1 MRKIYQKMYLK
12 NKNRSESILGGFID
26 NVILKSC
33 NSESRPLSFKRAG
46 FTLIELLV
54 VVLILGILAAV
65 AMPSYRRAVATARV
79 GTLLPLMRSISDAE
93 NRFYMANNRY
103 SQSFSALDISMPSGG
118 ELKKNSVGTEVMSY
132 VDFHCYFHMSAD
144 AAAQGSSSSLYCAS
158 KKVSGLSIEKYFGSR
173 YFICWAGQNEAEEAN
188 VLCQNI
194 SGRDTHNAIT
204 STGYGYTF

>member
-1 MRKIYQKMYLK
+1 MSKIYQKMYLK
-12 NKNRSESILGGFID
+12 NKNRSEGVLGGFIY
-26 NVILKSC
+26 NVILGSC

-65 AMPSYRRAVATARV
+65 ALPSYRRAVATARV

-118 ELKKNSVGTEVMSY
+118 ELKKNSSGNEEMSY
-132 VDFHCYFHMSAD
+132 ADFSCYFFTSEEASAR
-144 AAAQGSSSSLYCAS
+144 GSSSSLYCYS
-158 KKVSGLSIEKYFGSR
+158 EKVSGLSIEKYFDR
-173 YFICWAGQNEAEEAN
+173 KYFICWAKQDNEEVN
-188 VLCQNI
+188 VICQNI
-194 SGRDTHNAIT
+194 SGRDTHNLTPT
-204 STGYGYTF
+204 SAGYGYTF

>member
-1 MRKIYQKMYLK
+1 MRKIYQKMYLT
-12 NKNRSESILGGFID
+12 NKNRSEGVLGGFIY
-26 NVILKSC
+26 NVILGSC
-33 NSESRPLSFKRAG
+33 NSESRPLSCKRAG

-65 AMPSYRRAVATARV
+65 ALPSYRRAVVTARV

-118 ELKKNSVGTEVMSY
+118 ELKKNSSGNEEMSY
-132 VDFHCYFHMSAD
+132 ADFSCYFHMSAEV
-144 AAAQGSSSSLYCAS
+144 AAKGRLYSLYCYN
-158 KKVSGLSIEKYFGSR
+158 KKVSGLSIEKYFSLG
-173 YFICWAGQNEAEEAN
+173 YFICWAVQSKEEAN

-194 SGRDTHNAIT
+194 SGRDTHNTT
-204 STGYGYTF
+204 SANGYGYTF

>member
-1 MRKIYQKMYLK
+1 MRKIYQKMYLT
-12 NKNRSESILGGFID
+12 NKNRSEGILGGFID
-26 NVILKSC
+26 NVILHSC

-93 NRFYMANNRY
+93 SRFYMANNRY

-194 SGRDTHNAIT
+194 SGRDTHNTIT

>member
-1 MRKIYQKMYLK
+1 MYLT
-12 NKNRSESILGGFID
+12 NKNRSEGILGGFID
-26 NVILKSC
+26 NVILHSC
-33 NSESRPLSFKRAG
+33 NSESRPLSFKRGG

-93 NRFYMANNRY
+93 SRFYMANNRY

-194 SGRDTHNAIT
+194 SGRDTHNTIT

>member
-1 MRKIYQKMYLK
+1 MYLK
-12 NKNRSESILGGFID
+12 NKNRSEGILGGFID

-118 ELKKNSVGTEVMSY
+118 ELKKNSSGNEVMSY
-132 VDFHCYFHMSAD
+132 ADFFCSFHTSEE
-144 AAAQGSSSSLYCAS
+144 AAARGSSSSLYCYS
-158 KKVSGLSIEKYFGSR
+158 EKVSGLSIEKYFDR
-173 YFICWAGQNEAEEAN
+173 KYFICWAKQDNEEVN
-188 VLCQNI
+188 VICQNI
-194 SGRDTHNAIT
+194 SGREAYNAIT
-204 STGYGYTF
+204 TGVYGYTF

>member
-1 MRKIYQKMYLK
+1 MYLT
-12 NKNRSESILGGFID
+12 NKNRSEGILGGFID
-26 NVILKSC
+26 NVILHSC

-93 NRFYMANNRY
+93 SRFYMANNRY

-194 SGRDTHNAIT
+194 SGRDTHNTIT

>member
-1 MRKIYQKMYLK
+1 MSKIYQKMYLK
-12 NKNRSESILGGFID
+12 NKNRSEGILGGFID

-103 SQSFSALDISMPSGG
+103 TRSFSSLDISMPSGG
-118 ELKKNSVGTEVMSY
+118 ELITMSNGNEAMVY
-132 VDFHCYFHMSAD
+132 ADFHCYFYTEE
-144 AAAQGSSSSLYCAS
+144 AAARGSASSLYCVS
-158 KKVSGLSIEKYFGSR
+158 KKVSGLRIEKYFGAQ
-173 YFICWAGQNEAEEAN
+173 YFICWADKNNEEAN
-188 VLCQNI
+188 VICQNI
-194 SGRDTHNAIT
+194 SGRDTHNATPT
-204 STGYGYTF
+204 SAYGYTF

>member
-1 MRKIYQKMYLK
+1 MRKIYQKMYLT
-12 NKNRSESILGGFID
+12 NKNRSEGVLGGFID
-26 NVILKSC
+26 NVILHSC

-93 NRFYMANNRY
+93 SRFYMANNRY

>member
-1 MRKIYQKMYLK
+1 MSKIYQKMYLK
-12 NKNRSESILGGFID
+12 NKNRSEGILGGFID

-54 VVLILGILAAV
+54 VVLIIGILAAV

-93 NRFYMANNRY
+93 SRFYMANNRY
-103 SQSFSALDISMPSGG
+103 SQSFSSLDIAMPSGG
-118 ELKKNSVGTEVMSY
+118 ELKKNSDGTEVMSY
-132 VDFHCYFHMSAD
+132 ADFSCSFHTSEEAAVRGSA
-144 AAAQGSSSSLYCAS
+144 SSLYCVS
-158 KKVSGLSIEKYFGSR
+158 KKVSGLSIEKYFDR
-173 YFICWAGQNEAEEAN
+173 NYFICWAGQNEEEAN

-194 SGRDTHNAIT
+194 SGRDTYNT
-204 STGYGYTF
+204 TPSEGRYGYTF